1 VSGWFVV
8 KTYVLDGSTLELHPE
23 YGSDFFFV
31 YDTRSKKTLTS
42 ALPLKTA
49 KKSAE
54 YRLKHEPAKYSKPA
68 GEP

>member
-1 VSGWFVV
+1 MVP
-8 KTYVLDGSTLELHPE
+8 TYVLDGSTLELHPE

-31 YDTRSKKTLTS
+31 YDTRTKKTLTG

-54 YRLKHEPAKYSKPA
+54 SRLAAEPAKYAEVAP
-68 GEP
+68 